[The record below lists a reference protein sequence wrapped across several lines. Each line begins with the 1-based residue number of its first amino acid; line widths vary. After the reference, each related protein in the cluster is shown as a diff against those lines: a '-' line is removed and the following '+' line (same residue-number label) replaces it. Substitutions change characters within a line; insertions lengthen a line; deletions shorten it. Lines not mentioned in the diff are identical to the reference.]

1 MAVFQPVCDVTDS
14 EPDEPAPTKA
24 WRVFN
29 AFIIFVS
36 KL

>member
-1 MAVFQPVCDVTDS
+1 MAVFQPVCDVTDSS

-29 AFIIFVS
+29 AFIIFC
-36 KL
+36 